1 MIIATGT
8 GRCGTM
14 TFAQLFGLH
23 HEFGSRILRK
33 SCEWRWDQLGEPYNY
48 ANQDNNTRILMAHA
62 NEVCEKTGA
71 SSVSHGSFSGNSSH
85 FYLPLIDALPSMG
98 GGVKVVYLIRDV
110 FEYCRSMFARGLEK
124 KRGWLYNPSPGDT
137 ETYEA
142 WGSWDKLRQAAWI
155 WAFQNRLAHELLL
168 RLPENTYKVVWTHD
182 IYPRSSEIA
191 AFVGR
196 QPHAKMVSVNQISNR
211 GKLVLLLPDKWEDAD
226 REKVLPY
233 AQEIARLPLFERK

>member
-33 SCEWRWDQLGEPYNY
+33 SCEWQWGRLGPPYDY
-48 ANQDNNTRILMAHA
+48 AGKDNKAGVLKAHA
-62 NEVCEKTGA
+62 KDICEKTGA
-71 SSVSHGSFSGNSSH
+71 SSVSASSFSGNSSH
-85 FYLPLIDALPSMG
+85 FYLPLIDALPFLCND
-98 GGVKVVYLIRDV
+98 VKVIYLIRDA
-110 FEYCRSMFARGLEK
+110 FEYCRSMDMRGLDK
-124 KRGWLYNPSPGDT
+124 KTGWLYNPSPGDT

-142 WGSWDKLRQAAWI
+142 WGSWDKLRQSAWI

-168 RLPENTYKVVWTHD
+168 QLPENTYKVVWTHD
-182 IYPRSSEIA
+182 IYPRSAEIA

-211 GKLVLLLPDKWEDAD
+211 GQLALPPPDEWKDTD
-226 REKVLPY
+226 RVKVFPY
-233 AQEIARLPLFERK
+233 AKEIARLPLFERE